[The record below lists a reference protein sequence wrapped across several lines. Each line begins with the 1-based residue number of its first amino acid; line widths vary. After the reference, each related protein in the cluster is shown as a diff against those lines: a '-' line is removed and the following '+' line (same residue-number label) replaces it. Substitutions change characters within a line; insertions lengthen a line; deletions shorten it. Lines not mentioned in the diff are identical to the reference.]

1 MGGAFVDCCPGCR
14 GGKRELDAC
23 HGQRDGWK
31 DPVTERELPDES
43 ELDADIQYR
52 FNKESSI
59 NKLNTFFCRSGS
71 AQFHRGVIWIR
82 GISGVPQV
90 IPWLPVNISRLIYA
104 K

>member
-1 MGGAFVDCCPGCR
+1 M
-14 GGKRELDAC
+14 
-23 HGQRDGWK
+23 
-31 DPVTERELPDES
+31 TERELPDES